1 MLNVELNSETGIA
14 VLRPEG
20 ALSEND
26 FDIATKTIDPYI
38 ESHGRLNGLIISTR
52 DFPGW
57 ESFGSLAGHIRFVKN
72 HHEKLSHVALVT
84 DSKLGNVA
92 EKIAGH
98 FVSAEIKH
106 FPYDQFSEAKNWI
119 SGHESR

>member
-1 MLNVELNSETGIA
+1 MLNVEMDHKSGIA
-14 VLRPEG
+14 VLTPEG
-20 ALSEND
+20 ALSESD
-26 FDIATKTIDPYI
+26 FTAAAKVIDPYI
-38 ESHGRLNGLIISTR
+38 ESHGQLNGLIVSTK

-57 ESFGSLAGHIRFVKN
+57 DSFASLAGHIRFVKG

-98 FVSAEIKH
+98 FLSAEIRH
-106 FPYDQFSEAKNWI
+106 FPYDQYSEAKNWV
-119 SGHESR
+119 GGDKPK